1 MSSVNKRTKLHGHLK
16 CLLVSGMPWEI
27 VREAGGEKVSFH
39 ADALTTGI
47 IFASILS
54 ELLASELLSPKFRRR
69 SRKMFLCQ
77 TAYCH

>member
-1 MSSVNKRTKLHGHLK
+1 MSSVNRRIKLHVHLK
-16 CLLVSGMPWEI
+16 CLLVSRMPWEL
-27 VREAGGEKVSFH
+27 VLGAGGEKVAFL

-47 IFASILS
+47 LFASVLPELFSSEVLS
-54 ELLASELLSPKFRRR
+54 RKFRR